1 MIQDEGKKGEH
12 KAVLHSKRASALGK
26 MLIRELKE
34 VGVKSINLVKRDEYI
49 QELKDIGADYVVNIK
64 DKDFEANLKN
74 W

>member
-1 MIQDEGKKGEH
+1 
-12 KAVLHSKRASALGK
+12 LGK